1 MNCPNCGK
9 EMELGRVYSK
19 GVLFWSPKLDRIWR
33 IPDKESAA
41 LSSPG
46 EYPAGHICKD
56 CRKVI
61 LEY

>member
-9 EMELGRVYSK
+9 EMQPGWIYGRAP
-19 GVLFWSPKLDRIWR
+19 LLWSPKQGKVALFLGKDDVNLVKDGF
-33 IPDKESAA
+33 PAA
-41 LSSPG
+41 F
-46 EYPAGHICKD
+46 ICKD